1 MDAASRR
8 VDVRPMQNNMQKH
21 ASSAESLP
29 AHASSDRMTK
39 KSFIEDLADKNRAF
53 YGTSEG
59 RGVLLAFDLTFE
71 HRWLYLFELIQNA
84 LDAGAYSIKF
94 GLSEDG
100 DAFVFQH
107 NGNLPLDEKSIEAL
121 SRVFRSTKGASST
134 GFMGVG
140 FKSVFRRFREARISG
155 WEWTFRYE
163 ITQSIGKRYGDI
175 QPDLLGAVIPIWD
188 DTIPAPKRGFT
199 TRFELR
205 QADSGTVLKS
215 DLAHFIPDND
225 DALLAIL
232 AAHGLKRLEA
242 DGCVWKLGI
251 NDEPDGTLLADAISE
266 KGTPYW
272 RLFPVEFDPSRKAI
286 ASLIEHRRLQLS
298 DDERER
304 PNADVA
310 RSRRVLGILPLD
322 PDGTPAPPAR
332 GRVYATLPTE
342 ITLPFG
348 LHINADWLL
357 NISRVGLG
365 EIEDNPWQRE
375 TADRIAD
382 VLSDFLGWTART
394 FSEPTAVKAAFKVLA
409 LPLTE
414 AGGLEAFLAEDRW
427 LSKLRTGLENKAVL
441 PVWADESDAL
451 AFAKPSDTILPPRP
465 LAQKFKECSALRPAV
480 LLKGPVLI
488 SEVLG
493 YGARHLLRRTGLL
506 NEMSPRALERAWS
519 DGLAKWWETLAD
531 DPKERQSLLLRIW
544 AAVAELTSEA
554 PWQGA
559 DLPCVRTATGQWLTV
574 NDVIFFDETA
584 PSEREPGG
592 TRTREFLQPFIPDA
606 KRLPLNWIKAL
617 REGAMNEDQN
627 ETLLSQT
634 QKWIKRS
641 TQPISLKEIVK
652 TAMSELASAPTPD
665 WSVLIPLGHWAKHR
679 NRPDLLIRVLVGP
692 ESDPSGVPVDE
703 ALLADPYV
711 EDRQGRRRLF
721 PGEPVVSAVY
731 LEQDPKKA
739 NPREWCTFFERVG
752 VKGKLEVRL
761 VKEHASQYNRRRVAE
776 FLGLDISGIP
786 KSNNRGYELMD
797 FEIEPEIPGPDA
809 SEELRRLLAD
819 WLEDGRDA
827 LQNKGMRQVQYTYYY
842 QFTENGKSSSW
853 VTKLNDLA
861 WVPCDDGTLRH
872 PKDVLPRLDPGREDT
887 PVAKLS
893 PELLRLLEQEGVE
906 FGVAIPEAPALC
918 KLEVVGSQFD
928 AEELAQL
935 LRECREQITEDRD
948 RRHFVTVLQTLTVP
962 MDNGQRVPLDRIV
975 QQVTRKRGTLGN
987 WLVPLNRISEALR
1000 AELEHGDF
1008 PYEFPDTT
1016 TGEQALSYIRDVW
1029 KSAQLSPEGLANK
1042 VRDVLPVAYAYCLD
1056 DCDQDTSLAKHWRAS
1071 IPEAAVFAERE
1082 WVVLDGN
1089 VDICLDDINDH
1100 RFLPEKMQLRTA
1112 TGGHLGDSMR
1122 AQIRTA
1128 KALDIR
1134 LLSSSIKMEWYGENE
1149 ALPID
1154 NNSINGFN
1162 LICQLLRWVRGRG
1175 IERAKTDEA
1184 GVDTGVEL
1192 RLKHVRKL
1200 GLRVSTEGTSAENVP
1215 VNARLSGAVLTVAGR
1230 PVEFGSDAAK
1240 ELVRH
1245 FSFGQRADLAADLT
1259 GMLAAIDYPSDF
1271 FLAVNKFWRSFA
1283 RGFDLPAKFQRGSD
1297 AGKPA
1302 GSVNVPARAED
1313 PGSDDEKMAGR
1324 RPHSTRKLNNSPSRN
1339 DKSAS
1344 TSSSYTKDRA
1354 LARPNALAE
1363 KLKSASKGE
1372 LVLDDGDGDPG
1383 EATRPNR
1390 DSGTG
1395 FGDEEY
1401 RRAAAEYES
1410 MSGREPEFGDAH
1422 QTGWD
1427 IRSVDPQTG
1436 EIRLIEVKGKGYPW
1450 INDEVVELSRAQARK
1465 AFEASVAR
1473 KEHWYLY
1480 VVEKTGDGYQVLP
1493 VENPVLVADKWILCG
1508 KSWRMAAE
1516 AEARRDVSKS
1526 NCNR

>member
-1 MDAASRR
+1 
-8 VDVRPMQNNMQKH
+8 
-21 ASSAESLP
+21 
-29 AHASSDRMTK
+29 MTK
-39 KSFIEDLADKNRAF
+39 KLFIEDLAGKNRAF

-59 RGVLLAFDLTFE
+59 RGVLRAFDLTFE

-84 LDAGAYSIKF
+84 LDAGACSIKF
-94 GLSEDG
+94 GPNEDS
-100 DAFVFQH
+100 DSFVFQH
-107 NGNLPLDEKSIEAL
+107 NGNLPLDEKAIEAL
-121 SRVFRSTKGASST
+121 SKVFRSTKGASST

-140 FKSVFRRFREARISG
+140 FKSVFRQFLEAKISG

-188 DTIPAPKRGFT
+188 DTVPAPEEGFT
-199 TRFELR
+199 TRFELHKVDGE
-205 QADSGTVLKS
+205 AVLKS
-215 DLAHFIPDND
+215 DLEHFLPDDN

-242 DGCVWKLGI
+242 DSCVWRLGI
-251 NDEPDGTLLADAISE
+251 SDESDGTLLAEAHSE
-266 KGTPYW
+266 EW
-272 RLFPVEFDPSRKAI
+272 NRNWQLFPVDFDPSKKAI
-286 ASLIEHRRLQLS
+286 ASLIEHRRLQIS
-298 DDERER
+298 DDEREQT
-304 PNADVA
+304 NAEVA
-310 RSRRVLGILPLD
+310 RTRRVLGILPLD

-342 ITLPFG
+342 TTLPFG

-382 VLSDFLGWTART
+382 VLSDFLGWTSRT
-394 FSEPTAVKAAFKVLA
+394 FSEPTAAKAAFKVLA

-414 AGGLEAFLAEDRW
+414 AGGLEAFLAEERW
-427 LSKLRTGLENKAVL
+427 LSKLRTRLEDKAVL
-441 PVWADESDAL
+441 PVWAEAADAL
-451 AFAKPSDTILPPRP
+451 AFAKPSDTIVPPRP
-465 LAQKFKECSALRPAV
+465 LARKFKELPGLRPAV

-488 SEVLG
+488 NEVLG
-493 YGARHLLRRTGLL
+493 YGARHLLRRIGLL
-506 NEMSPRALERAWS
+506 DEMLPKALERAWS

-531 DPKERQSLLLRIW
+531 DQKERQALLFRIW

-554 PWQGA
+554 PWQNI
-559 DLPCVRTATGQWLTV
+559 DLPCVRTATGQWLPV
-574 NDVIFFDETA
+574 DKVVLFDEPF
-584 PSEREPGG
+584 PSQREPGG
-592 TRTREFLQPFIPDA
+592 AQVREFLQRFIPDTE
-606 KRLPLNWIKAL
+606 RLPSNWIKAL
-617 REGAMNEDQN
+617 REGAKEEDQH
-627 ETLLSQT
+627 ETLLSRT
-634 QKWIKRS
+634 QKWIERS
-641 TQPISLKEIVK
+641 TQRISLREVVES
-652 TAMSELASAPTPD
+652 AMNELDSSPTPD

-679 NRPDLLIRVLVGP
+679 NRTDLLTQILVGS
-692 ESDPSGVPVDE
+692 ESDPSSVPVDE

-721 PGEPVVSAVY
+721 PGNPAVSAVY

-739 NPREWCTFFERVG
+739 DAGEWRTFFEQVG

-761 VKEHASQYNRRRVAE
+761 VKEHVSRYDRRSVAE
-776 FLGLDISGIP
+776 FLDLDISRISE
-786 KSNNRGYELMD
+786 SNSRGYELID
-797 FEIEPEIPGPDA
+797 YEIEPEIPSPDA
-809 SEELRRLLAD
+809 SEELRTLLAD

-827 LQNKGMRQVQYTYYY
+827 LQNKGMRQVKYTYYY

-872 PKDVLPRLDPGREDT
+872 PKDVLPSLDPGREDA

-906 FGVAIPEAPALC
+906 FGAAIPEAPALR
-918 KLEVVGSQFD
+918 KLEVVGSRFD

-948 RRHFVTVLQTLTVP
+948 RRHFVTVLQALTVP
-962 MDNGQRVPLDRIV
+962 TENSQRVPLDRIV

-1000 AELEHGDF
+1000 VELEHSDF
-1008 PYEFPDTT
+1008 PYKFPDTT
-1016 TGEQALSYIRDVW
+1016 TGKQALSYIRDVW
-1029 KSAQLSPEGLANK
+1029 ESAQSSSEGLANK

-1056 DCDQDTSLAKHWRAS
+1056 DCDQDTSLARRWRAS

-1089 VDICLDDINDH
+1089 IDICLDDINDH

-1175 IERAKTDEA
+1175 AERAKTDEA

-1259 GMLAAIDYPSDF
+1259 GMLAAIDNPSDF

-1297 AGKPA
+1297 VGNTAGL
-1302 GSVNVPARAED
+1302 VNVPARAED

-1324 RPHSTRKLNNSPSRN
+1324 GPHSTRKLNNSTSRN

-1372 LVLDDGDGDPG
+1372 LVLDDDDDDPG
-1383 EATRPNR
+1383 EFTRPNR
-1390 DSGTG
+1390 DSGIG

-1401 RRAAAEYES
+1401 RRAAAKYES

-1450 INDEVVELSRAQARK
+1450 VKDEVVELSHAQVRK
-1465 AFEASVAR
+1465 AFEASVDG